1 MQLEKYIWA
10 SLLHIKSQIKANIVP
25 KHITIRLIIA
35 CPIDPLRIK
44 NLNMLLIMKNPKII
58 ISQTKINIPNKRKY
72 FIMFKS
78 QE

>member
-10 SLLHIKSQIKANIVP
+10 SLLHIKSQINANIVP
-25 KHITIRLIIA
+25 KHITIKLIMV

-44 NLNMLLIMKNPKII
+44 SLYMLFMMKNPKII
-58 ISQTKINIPNKRKY
+58 ISQTKITIPNKREY
-72 FIMFKS
+72 FIMFYS